1 MKNGDAAEFGQGFL
15 DAAAGPQQQPAF
27 VGNHDLRTL
36 ARREM
41 LLHLFGEVVHID
53 HSLLDAGVG
62 EPVEHMI
69 DQRPARDLDQRFR
82 VEFVRGRIR
91 VPSPAA
97 GPWRGGERRVS
108 VLRTWSDFHW
118 GHWRDT
124 RPRVRPVPDGTA
136 SVAGRSIHAADDA
149 SIAVCGRGVRAGQ
162 KSQDFR
168 CALRGERRV

>member
-1 MKNGDAAEFGQGFL
+1 MKKRRRAEFGQGFL

-27 VGNHDLRTL
+27 VGDHDLRTL

-82 VEFVRGRIR
+82 GRIR
-91 VPSPAA
+91 EGPHTSSESCGKDHGAA
-97 GPWRGGERRVS
+97 GSDACRCCAHGQTFTGGTLARYQAASEASAGWDSERCR
-108 VLRTWSDFHW
+108 
-118 GHWRDT
+118 
-124 RPRVRPVPDGTA
+124 
-136 SVAGRSIHAADDA
+136 
-149 SIAVCGRGVRAGQ
+149 
-162 KSQDFR
+162 
-168 CALRGERRV
+168 